1 MFNLDQ
7 LRADTPGVD
16 HRLHLNNAGASLM
29 PRSVLDVMQ
38 EYLKRESE
46 IGGYETADERE
57 DVIAA
62 SYEEIAALIGT
73 KPENVAVVANA
84 TAGFV
89 QAMSS
94 FDFVAGDTIITS
106 RCDYTSN
113 QIQYASL
120 AARLR
125 VRIEHAADLPEGGI
139 DPDDVKRLIQK
150 RRPRVVAVSWIPTNS
165 GLVQDVDAVGLI
177 CEEFDVPFIVD
188 GCQAVGQIPIDLATL
203 RCDYLSATARKFMR
217 GPRGIG
223 FLYASD
229 KAFSRGDHPLYVD
242 MRGARWTG
250 VNQYEVVATAR
261 RYEDWEFPY
270 AQVVGQGEAARYTRA
285 VGVEAA
291 RDRAWELARVLR
303 DGLASLPDVEV
314 LDGGKT
320 RCAIVTAYSKRVP
333 ADRIVKEL
341 TRRGINTVLTLR
353 EYGILDFDAKGVSAA
368 IRVSPHYYNT
378 NSEIETFIG
387 AIKEIV
393 ATP

>member
-1 MFNLDQ
+1 MLNLAE
-7 LRADTPGVD
+7 LRADTPGVE
-16 HRLHLNNAGASLM
+16 HRVHLNNAGASLM
-29 PRSVLDVMQ
+29 PRSVLEVMQ

-46 IGGYETADERE
+46 IGGYETEDERQ

-62 SYEEIAALIGT
+62 SYDEIAALIGT

-94 FDFVAGDTIITS
+94 FDFEAGDTIITS

-120 AARLR
+120 TARLG
-125 VRIEHAADLPEGGI
+125 VRIEHAGDLPEGGI
-139 DPDDVKRLIQK
+139 DPDDVKRLIQW

-165 GLVQDVDAVGLI
+165 GLVQDVDAVGRI

-188 GCQAVGQIPIDLATL
+188 ACQAVGQIPIDLGSL

-229 KAFSRGDHPLYVD
+229 KALSRGDHPLYVD

-270 AQVVGQGEAARYTRA
+270 AQVVGQGEAARYTRT
-285 VGVEAA
+285 VGVKAA
-291 RDRAWELARVLR
+291 RDRAWELARILR
-303 DGLASLPDVEV
+303 DRLASLPDVEV
-314 LDGGKT
+314 LD
-320 RCAIVTAYSKRVP
+320 
-333 ADRIVKEL
+333 
-341 TRRGINTVLTLR
+341 RGR
-353 EYGILDFDAKGVSAA
+353 
-368 IRVSPHYYNT
+368 P
-378 NSEIETFIG
+378 G
-387 AIKEIV
+387 AR
-393 ATP
+393 